1 MPSLISSSDADP
13 LELASPRSTI
23 SSPSPL
29 ILTPP
34 ALQMRRQ
41 KAVYFNNGGRGE
53 GRKSN
58 ENGVSG
64 EGIEQKPIDKIMAL
78 IENIPPSEESSGMF
92 QKITRNN
99 KIKQVFEQIRQLVA
113 ESEND
118 STDQSLKKAK
128 PNYPGNLDILSV
140 ISASEN
146 GDSQEDRNIF

>member
-1 MPSLISSSDADP
+1 
-13 LELASPRSTI
+13 
-23 SSPSPL
+23 
-29 ILTPP
+29 
-34 ALQMRRQ
+34 MRRQ
-41 KAVYFNNGGRGE
+41 KAVYFNNGGRVE
-53 GRKSN
+53 GRKGK

-64 EGIEQKPIDKIMAL
+64 EGMEQKPIDKILAL